1 MSVPSLCYVHPTLLL
16 SITDHLHR
24 VESISDETLKKNPI
38 VGLVLGRATATSISL
53 LYGFELGPGDLHEL
67 NSIEKRLDLLSEIYG
82 GNYLQLVGF
91 YSVGSTND
99 YLFDKVIQNLRALK
113 KTNDPK
119 SVLCGIDF
127 DTLILT
133 TVPSFQVTKN
143 GENIKDCV
151 EITYVGKREMCEFQI
166 KFNQAEQLIFNSYR
180 DAPKIMQ
187 SKHCD
192 ESGGD
197 NAGRICGGEINVSL
211 GLLSSEIHKALQFVR
226 NVRTGA
232 IQVDSYEKQKAL
244 NELYSLTHKLIVVKE
259 ELSEPGGSTND
270 KINELIALG
279 SPGLVSADAEYE
291 TFPLKALTQ
300 EELEETRYHV
310 LKFHSVKKIDPA
322 KDFERP
328 TRLHR
333 KDPKNLQFQ
342 MSLKE
347 LEQKKVRDAEKEQ
360 EQIAKRKEYIAK
372 TGKTEL
378 TDEQIDEEIEV
389 EGLDERDRKIYE
401 EKKKK
406 EKEIQEKEEERN
418 RQMQLVAP
426 DGGARKSKKQV
437 IKKRT
442 KQVKVYNEAKR
453 KLRYE
458 EFYPW
463 VLEDYDAKQAWVGN
477 YEAGLHDN
485 YCMLILDPVTKCFK
499 LAPVEKFYKFTS
511 RNKYATLTLEEA
523 EAKMK
528 QGSSGQRW
536 LMRKMLDE
544 VETESDEDLD
554 DLFEVKKED
563 KESKKLRKALSKN
576 AMNEVYAS
584 DDDESEN
591 PYLSES
597 EVESEEENQKEKEE
611 EVKVKVE
618 SDDEVNIKMEP
629 ADETQFSSP
638 ARKRNK
644 SIYISGYR
652 GGFLTIKATK
662 KILSQFTHGE
672 WNPRTAIRRDLTED
686 RLGQEHE
693 VNTTETDPNK
703 LTRADIDA
711 LLVNGPID
719 LSVMV
724 KALRGKM
731 HKDPNSKDTL
741 KQILKEHFIL
751 KNKQVHPKE

>member
-1 MSVPSLCYVHPTLLL
+1 MSFNNSFNPSCNV
-16 SITDHLHR
+16 
-24 VESISDETLKKNPI
+24 
-38 VGLVLGRATATSISL
+38 
-53 LYGFELGPGDLHEL
+53 
-67 NSIEKRLDLLSEIYG
+67 
-82 GNYLQLVGF
+82 
-91 YSVGSTND
+91 
-99 YLFDKVIQNLRALK
+99 
-113 KTNDPK
+113 KT
-119 SVLCGIDF
+119 
-127 DTLILT
+127 
-133 TVPSFQVTKN
+133 
-143 GENIKDCV
+143 E
-151 EITYVGKREMCEFQI
+151 
-166 KFNQAEQLIFNSYR
+166 
-180 DAPKIMQ
+180 
-187 SKHCD
+187 
-192 ESGGD
+192 
-197 NAGRICGGEINVSL
+197 
-211 GLLSSEIHKALQFVR
+211 
-226 NVRTGA
+226 
-232 IQVDSYEKQKAL
+232 
-244 NELYSLTHKLIVVKE
+244 
-259 ELSEPGGSTND
+259 
-270 KINELIALG
+270 
-279 SPGLVSADAEYE
+279 PGLVSADAEYE

-544 VETESDEDLD
+544 VETGKRVDLRYRKIANLKVDGDALGDDEKRSDEDEDLDFDDEFQDDEEAPIMEGPDEEKKLIENKVKKEMLSANNLIEKVPVDEESDEDLD